1 MSCVGLSIVL
11 ISFLHVQSFPS
22 LKAPH
27 RLVQAASPVSC
38 SPAPASSALPSAT
51 SLPARPS
58 PRGPSFPAAATLMP
72 APTPPLLQMC
82 SSLEADLDRLFPALS
97 HGLVASTL
105 RALTDR
111 GVPAERYFAW
121 ASLRRGFS
129 PSAHAHN
136 LLVENAG
143 TLADYPAMSRALA
156 LMSERRLSLTDRAFA
171 FLAPSRPSQSSC
183 VEDAARAVLRVLDD
197 VGGPCRA
204 SGVFSLVKAL
214 ASTGEFDAAVMVIE
228 ETRRMARY
236 YNVLVAARCKAGDF
250 VGAREVFDEMRKTGC
265 DPDANTWNYL
275 LGCLLKNGRLA
286 EACGLV
292 ESMEKSKTGEVPNS
306 LTYEVLTYHACKA
319 GKMDSATQFLD
330 QMFLENLTPRVT
342 MHSAFIKG
350 YFYAG
355 RIEDAHKYVNDMS
368 TRARYSTNQNYSLL
382 AKLLLKS
389 GKTIDAG
396 RVLHEL
402 MEKGLRP
409 DHSAYV
415 KQTQCHVIDPPLP
428 PPTNQTRT
436 KHLPRIRSESP
447 PRHRSAPPDSRNST
461 RPSSIQRAKLH
472 LPRITKPPP
481 RAQTPS
487 SRRYKLAPHQLAPHK
502 SQQILQS
509 PKSQPSS
516 HLAMSGRGKGGK
528 GLGKGGAKRHRK
540 VLRDNIQGI
549 TKPAIRR
556 LARRGGV
563 KRISG
568 LIYEETRGVLKIF
581 LENVIRDAV
590 TYTEHARR
598 KTVTAMDVVYA
609 LKRQGRTL
617 YGFGG

>member
-1 MSCVGLSIVL
+1 MLPRPRLVCAPLRHVSPRAAFSSRPLVPRGSDADASTDAAAASDVLVGLV
-11 ISFLHVQSFPS
+11 
-22 LKAPH
+22 
-27 RLVQAASPVSC
+27 AA
-38 SPAPASSALPSAT
+38 
-51 SLPARPS
+51 
-58 PRGPSFPAAATLMP
+58 GG
-72 APTPPLLQMC
+72 

-415 KQTQCHVIDPPLP
+415 KV
-428 PPTNQTRT
+428 
-436 KHLPRIRSESP
+436 
-447 PRHRSAPPDSRNST
+447 
-461 RPSSIQRAKLH
+461 AKDLH
-472 LPRITKPPP
+472 K
-481 RAQTPS
+481 
-487 SRRYKLAPHQLAPHK
+487 
-502 SQQILQS
+502 
-509 PKSQPSS
+509 
-516 HLAMSGRGKGGK
+516 MGRGDLASELK
-528 GLGKGGAKRHRK
+528 LMFQRFSVQA
-540 VLRDNIQGI
+540 DN
-549 TKPAIRR
+549 
-556 LARRGGV
+556 
-563 KRISG
+563 
-568 LIYEETRGVLKIF
+568 
-581 LENVIRDAV
+581 
-590 TYTEHARR
+590 
-598 KTVTAMDVVYA
+598 
-609 LKRQGRTL
+609 GRWCL
-617 YGFGG
+617 